1 MDRTHLSNHQT
12 TKPLK
17 KRKKNTT
24 AASAFP
30 ANSPHSRRAQPDHTL
45 SLRIQTP
52 ATRPNPT
59 PVNKPHRTN
68 RRHSPINPA
77 ASTKTAK
84 KKTARNCRGRREKPK
99 CPPNQP
105 LMESPRRMSEIVR
118 TTSPPEDPRRAACFA
133 AGSPPQIHSERRE
146 APSLLLCRS
155 LHRLLSFLFFFPR
168 RFNSA
173 N

>member
-84 KKTARNCRGRREKPK
+84 KKNSTKLPRKEGEAQVPTQPTSHGIAATDERDCANNLAARGSAPRCLLRRRLAAADPQREEGGAESVTLPQ
-99 CPPNQP
+99 PP
-105 LMESPRRMSEIVR
+105 
-118 TTSPPEDPRRAACFA
+118 PPP
-133 AGSPPQIHSERRE
+133 
-146 APSLLLCRS
+146 
-155 LHRLLSFLFFFPR
+155 LFFIFFPP
-168 RFNSA
+168 A
-173 N
+173 I